1 MMDDVK
7 RKRHDAF
14 NLVCL
19 PFVIFFNLWFLADPT
34 SKVAE
39 YGQFGLFFAYMV
51 VDSLWVYLV
60 PDSVASPG
68 TILAHHYV
76 VLFVWIVPF
85 FQGSRTLIQYSSYGP
100 LVEINTFCLIA
111 RRNVQRF
118 ELLQAGFYVSWVG
131 LRVLFY
137 PYVLYH
143 YVAFLRQCAEGSPP
157 CAAESAA
164 SFFYPTAALILA
176 VMLFLNTLNAKWTYD
191 LYHKTFKNKE
201 NKFL

>member
-1 MMDDVK
+1 MLDDAK

-19 PFVIFFNLWFLADPT
+19 PFVIFFNLWFLVDPT
-34 SKVAE
+34 STVAE
-39 YGQFGLFFAYMV
+39 YGQFLLFFAYMA
-51 VDSLWVYLV
+51 VDSVWVYLV
-60 PDSVASPG
+60 PDSVASAG

-118 ELLQAGFYVSWVG
+118 ELLQAGFFISWVG

-143 YVAFLRQCAEGSPP
+143 YVIFLLQCTPP
-157 CAAESAA
+157 SMVAES
-164 SFFYPTAALILA
+164 SQPYFYPTAALILA

-191 LYHKTFKNKE
+191 LYKKTFVKTATE